1 MNSDNPTQPAPLEDV
16 TALDLLRA
24 LQDQPSCPVCYLT
37 PQMVTK
43 YLDGFAYESVTD
55 PHARHK
61 LRASLGFCAP
71 HGQAWLAQSDALA
84 TAMIYDD
91 VFTQVGKVLHSYLSS
106 SPSKDEATAPP
117 PDGLASRLRG
127 MLSGGRSGS
136 PQGKAIAAAL
146 QPHQPC
152 PACTYSHEVE
162 RRLSKSFARALTH
175 PAFMQAYLQHPMGPC
190 LPHLRAVLPLITD
203 QAALTTLL
211 RSYQSNLANTSAQLQ
226 EVIRKNDYRYS
237 TEPRGPEFAA
247 PARSVEQA
255 GGLLPT
261 QTNTTP

>member
-1 MNSDNPTQPAPLEDV
+1 MNSDNPTQPAALEDV

-24 LQDQPSCPVCYLT
+24 LQDHPSCPICHLT
-37 PQMVTK
+37 LHMVTK

-91 VFTQVGKVLHSYLSS
+91 VFTQVSKVLRSYLSS
-106 SPSKDEATAPP
+106 SSPQAEAHTSPS
-117 PDGLASRLRG
+117 DGLASRLRG

-136 PQGKAIAAAL
+136 LHGKAIAAAL
-146 QPHQPC
+146 MPHQPC

-162 RRLSKSFARALTH
+162 RRLTKSFARALSH
-175 PAFMQAYLQHPMGPC
+175 PAFMQAYLQHPVGLC
-190 LPHLRAVLPLITD
+190 LPHLRSVLPLITD
-203 QAALTTLL
+203 EAALTTLL
-211 RSYQSNLANTSAQLQ
+211 RSYQANLATTSAQLQ

-237 TEPRGPEFAA
+237 SEPRGPEFAA
-247 PARSVEQA
+247 PARSVQQA

-261 QTNTTP
+261 QTNPTP